1 MNDFVMTQTAKA
13 SNVRADAARIL
24 ARLLSQQGSLAT
36 LNENK
41 GNFEDQAL
49 LREMC
54 FGTCRWYFQL
64 DAFLRQLISK
74 PLKSKDLDIQCLLLI
89 GIYQLH
95 YLRVPDYA
103 VVNETVTAAMALKKP
118 WAKGLINAVLRQFL
132 RTHSEL
138 ELQINDNESAF
149 FAHPAWLIKRLKKM
163 WPDQWQEILNANN
176 QHPPMTLRVNRQ
188 KISRTDYLKMLHNEG
203 IAARPG
209 KLADTAIYL
218 DTPVSVL
225 KLPGFADGFL
235 SVQDEASQLIPGLLA
250 LTSGLNVL
258 DACAA
263 PGGKTCHLLESEY
276 PPARLLAVDNEEH
289 RLNRVRENLQR
300 LTLSAELLTA
310 DATESQQWWDGNYF
324 DRILLDAPCSASGI
338 IRRQPDIKVLRRATD
353 IPRLVALQDRLL
365 ESLWLCLRPGGMLL
379 YSTCSVLTDENTEV
393 ITRFISRH
401 DDAKHEAIE
410 AEWGVECGLGRQLL
424 PENDAADGFYFAR
437 LTKSV

>member
-1 MNDFVMTQTAKA
+1 MSPAPKP
-13 SNVRADAARIL
+13 SNVRADAARVL

-74 PLKSKDLDIQCLLLI
+74 PLKTKDLDIQCLLLI

-103 VVNETVTAAMALKKP
+103 VVNETVTAALALKKP

-138 ELQINDNESAF
+138 ELQISENESAF
-149 FAHPAWLIKRLKKM
+149 YAHPAWMIKRLKKA
-163 WPDQWQEILNANN
+163 WPNQWQEVLAANN

-188 KISRTDYLKMLHNEG
+188 KASRADYLQMLQNEG
-203 IAARPG
+203 ISARPG
-209 KLADTAIYL
+209 TLADTAIYL
-218 DTPVSVL
+218 DTPAPVL
-225 KLPGFADGFL
+225 KLPGFPEGLL
-235 SVQDEASQLIPGLLA
+235 SIQDEASQLIPGLLA
-250 LTSGLNVL
+250 LTPELNVL

-263 PGGKTCHLLESEY
+263 PGGKTCHILESEHA
-276 PPARLLAVDNEEH
+276 PVRLLAIDNEEQ

-300 LTLSAELLTA
+300 LTLNAELLTA
-310 DATESQQWWDGNYF
+310 DATESQLWWDGIYF
-324 DRILLDAPCSASGI
+324 DRILLDAPCSATGI

-353 IPRLVALQDRLL
+353 IPRLVALQDSLL
-365 ESLWLCLRPGGMLL
+365 ESLWLCLKPGGMLL
-379 YSTCSVLTDENTEV
+379 YSTCSVLPEENTEV
-393 ITRFISRH
+393 IARFISRH

-424 PENDAADGFYFAR
+424 PANDSTDGFYFAR

>member
-1 MNDFVMTQTAKA
+1 MSELATTS

-64 DAFLRQLISK
+64 DGFLRQLISK
-74 PLKSKDLDIQCLLLI
+74 PLKTKDLDIQCLLLI

-103 VVNETVTAAMALKKP
+103 VVNETVTAALALKKP
-118 WAKGLINAVLRQFL
+118 WAKGLINGVLRQFL

-138 ELQINDNESAF
+138 ESQINDNESAF
-149 FAHPAWLIKRLKKM
+149 YAHPAWMIKRLKKA
-163 WPDQWQEILNANN
+163 WPDQWHEILAANN
-176 QHPPMTLRVNRQ
+176 QHPPMTLRVNRI
-188 KISRTDYLKMLHNEG
+188 KISRTDYLQMLQDVG
-203 IAARPG
+203 VAARPG
-209 KLADTAIYL
+209 ALADTAIYL

-225 KLPGFADGFL
+225 KLPGFSDGLL

-250 LTSGLNVL
+250 LTPGLNVL

-263 PGGKTCHLLESEY
+263 PGGKTCHLLESEI
-276 PPARLLAVDNEEH
+276 PPARLVAVDNEEH

-300 LTLSAELLTA
+300 LTLNAELLTA
-310 DATESQQWWDGNYF
+310 DATEAQTWWDGDYF
-324 DRILLDAPCSASGI
+324 DRILLDAPCSATGI
-338 IRRQPDIKVLRRATD
+338 IRRQPDIKVLRRAAD
-353 IPRLVALQDRLL
+353 IPRLVALQDSLL
-365 ESLWLCLRPGGMLL
+365 ESLWRCLKPGGMLL
-379 YSTCSVLTDENTEV
+379 YSTCSVLPEENTEV
-393 ITRFISRH
+393 IARFISLH

-410 AEWGVECGLGRQLL
+410 VEWGVECGLGRQLL
-424 PENDAADGFYFAR
+424 PANDSADGFYFAR
-437 LTKSV
+437 LTKSA

>member
-1 MNDFVMTQTAKA
+1 MNESLANRPVKL

-64 DAFLRQLISK
+64 DAFVRQLISK
-74 PLKSKDLDIQCLLLI
+74 PLKTKDLDIHCLLLI

-103 VVNETVTAAMALKKP
+103 VVNETVAAALALKKP

-132 RTHSEL
+132 RTQSEL
-138 ELQINDNESAF
+138 ELQISNNESAF
-149 FAHPAWLIKRLKKM
+149 YAHPAWMIKRLRNT
-163 WPDQWQEILNANN
+163 WPAQWQEILAANN

-188 KISRTDYLKMLHNEG
+188 KTTRADYLRMLENEG
-203 IAARPG
+203 IAAHPG
-209 KLADTAIYL
+209 NLTETAIYL
-218 DTPVSVL
+218 DAPVSVL
-225 KLPGFADGFL
+225 RLPGFAEGLL
-235 SVQDEASQLIPGLLA
+235 SIQDEASQLIPGLLA
-250 LTSGLNVL
+250 LTPGLKIL

-263 PGGKTCHLLESEY
+263 PGGKTCHLLESEH

-289 RLNRVRENLQR
+289 RLQRVRENLQR
-300 LTLSAELLTA
+300 LTLDAELLTA
-310 DATESQQWWDGNYF
+310 DATESDQWWDGDCF
-324 DRILLDAPCSASGI
+324 DRILLDAPCSATGI
-338 IRRQPDIKVLRRATD
+338 IRRQPDIKILRRATD
-353 IPRLVALQDRLL
+353 IPRLVALQDSLL
-365 ESLWLCLRPGGMLL
+365 ESLWPCLKPGGMLL
-379 YSTCSVLTDENTEV
+379 YSTCSVLADENTRV
-393 ITRFISRH
+393 IARFISRH

>member
-1 MNDFVMTQTAKA
+1 MNAYLMNRPAP

-41 GNFEDQAL
+41 GNYEDQAL

-64 DAFLRQLISK
+64 DALLRQLISK
-74 PLKSKDLDIQCLLLI
+74 PLKAKDLDIQCLLLI

-95 YLRVPDYA
+95 HLRVPDYA
-103 VVNETVTAAMALKKP
+103 VVNETVTAALALKKP

-132 RTHSEL
+132 RTQSEL
-138 ELQINDNESAF
+138 ELQINDSESAF
-149 FAHPAWLIKRLKKM
+149 YAHPPWLIKRLRKA
-163 WPDQWQEILNANN
+163 WPAQWQEILAANN
-176 QHPPMTLRVNRQ
+176 QYPPMTLRVNRQ
-188 KISRTDYLKMLHNEG
+188 KISRADYLHLLQDEG
-203 IAARPG
+203 IGARPG
-209 KLADTAIYL
+209 NLADTAIYL
-218 DTPVSVL
+218 DAPVSVL
-225 KLPGFADGFL
+225 KLPGFSEGFL
-235 SVQDEASQLIPGLLA
+235 SIQDEASQLIPGLLA
-250 LTSGLNVL
+250 LTPRLNVL

-263 PGGKTCHLLESEY
+263 PGGKTCHLLESET
-276 PPARLLAVDNEEH
+276 PPTRLLAVDTEEH
-289 RLNRVRENLQR
+289 RLNRIRENLQR
-300 LTLSAELLTA
+300 LNLDAELLTA
-310 DATESQQWWDGNYF
+310 DATESPRWWDGNYF
-324 DRILLDAPCSASGI
+324 DRILLDAPCSATGI

-365 ESLWLCLRPGGMLL
+365 ESLWLCLKPGGMLL

-393 ITRFISRH
+393 IARFISRH

-410 AEWGVECGLGRQLL
+410 VEWGVECGLGRQLL
-424 PENDAADGFYFAR
+424 PENHAADGFYFAR